1 MSDVQFIKVPNTLRK
16 AKIGSGPA
24 KLDKKL
30 LAGAEQAVT
39 DMQGDF
45 SIWVQDDLKAM
56 DAAAETLRS
65 GEGDREKARKDLYRM
80 AIDLKGQAGS
90 FGYQMV
96 TTIAGS
102 LLDFIAA
109 RDDVSDFDVDVVE
122 SHIGAIRAILVEN
135 ARDDAGKTG
144 QALLAGLG
152 KLVAKANK
160 ASPEQAG

>member
-16 AKIGSGPA
+16 AKIGNGPA

-30 LAGAEQAVT
+30 LAGAEQAIT
-39 DMQGDF
+39 NMQGDF
-45 SIWVQDDLKAM
+45 SNWVQDDLKAM
-56 DAAAETLRS
+56 DAAVAILKS
-65 GEGDREKARKDLYRM
+65 VDADRKKARNDLYRM

-102 LLDFIAA
+102 LLDFIST
-109 RDDVSDFDVDVVE
+109 REDISGFDIDVVE

-135 ARDDAGKTG
+135 AREDAGKTG
-144 QALLAGLG
+144 QALFDGLSRLVTKAGKISRG
-152 KLVAKANK
+152 
-160 ASPEQAG
+160 QTG